1 MCMYIYCSVGR
12 ALDGWMYS
20 YSYILIIRNPPP
32 TPPPKPDSRDPGLW
46 GPPDGLRNGRPGLP
60 TDQKIIGEVPRRPK
74 TAQDRSKGGRHD
86 LKMAQEA
93 PKTPQQAWK
102 TTPKRQNSPHSLR
115 KTDTFDIFVTSTLP
129 RPRRPKR
136 LPRSPQ
142 DGRRD
147 LQEGSRTAQETPKT
161 AP

>member
-1 MCMYIYCSVGR
+1 MHKFIHIPLPIFLQAQGGKTR
-12 ALDGWMYS
+12 
-20 YSYILIIRNPPP
+20 P
-32 TPPPKPDSRDPGLW
+32 PPPKKNRTPGIR
-46 GPPDGLRNGRPGLP
+46 GFGALRTAFETVPRASQP
-60 TDQKIIGEVPRRPK
+60 IRRVIGEVPRRPK
-74 TAQDRSKGGRHD
+74 TAQDPSKGGRHD

-93 PKTPQQAWK
+93 PKTSPKAWK
-102 TTPKRQNSPHSLR
+102 TIPKKQKSSHSLR
-115 KTDTFDIFVTSTLP
+115 TTYTFDIFVTSTLP